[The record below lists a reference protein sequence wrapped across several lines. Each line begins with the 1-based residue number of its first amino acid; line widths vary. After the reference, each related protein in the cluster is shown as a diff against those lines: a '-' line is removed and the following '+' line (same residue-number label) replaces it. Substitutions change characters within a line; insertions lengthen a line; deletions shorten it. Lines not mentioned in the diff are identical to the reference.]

1 MDMVYDVVTAG
12 NMPMFLKE
20 VTRMVELGFKLQGGV
35 AVSDGDYYQAVVMDL
50 KDYENITD
58 EKA

>member
-12 NMPMFLKE
+12 NMPMFLE
-20 VTRMVELGFKLQGGV
+20 GVTRMIELGYKLQGGI

-50 KDYENITD
+50 KDSKNITD
-58 EKA
+58 EKT